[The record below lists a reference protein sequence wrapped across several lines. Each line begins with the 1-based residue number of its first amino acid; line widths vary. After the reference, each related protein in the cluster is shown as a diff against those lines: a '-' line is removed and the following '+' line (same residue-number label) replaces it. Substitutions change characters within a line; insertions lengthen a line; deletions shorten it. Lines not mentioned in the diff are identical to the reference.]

1 MARRWALILGVSSG
15 LGAASARALAAAGYD
30 ILGLHLDRR
39 ATMPAVEALV
49 AELMAMGRQV
59 RFWNENAADDE
70 RRATIVEAIAGE
82 VGDSGVSVFLHSL
95 AFGTLKPLVAP
106 SPGGGISRRQLEM
119 TQDVMANSL
128 IYWVGALVDRGLLQA
143 GGRVF
148 AFTSEGSHRAATG
161 YGAVGAAKA
170 ALEAYIRQLAFE
182 LAPRQ
187 ITANAIQ
194 AGVTDTPA
202 LRKIPGHEQ
211 IIEAT
216 LRRNPHGRLTCPE
229 DVAAALVELARP
241 GTHWMTG
248 NVICVDGGEDVSG

>member
-49 AELMAMGRQV
+49 AELLAMGRQV

-148 AFTSEGSHRAATG
+148 AFTSEQHKR
-161 YGAVGAAKA
+161 
-170 ALEAYIRQLAFE
+170 
-182 LAPRQ
+182 
-187 ITANAIQ
+187 
-194 AGVTDTPA
+194 
-202 LRKIPGHEQ
+202 
-211 IIEAT
+211 
-216 LRRNPHGRLTCPE
+216 
-229 DVAAALVELARP
+229 
-241 GTHWMTG
+241 
-248 NVICVDGGEDVSG
+248 